1 MRASMSTTTLRTK
14 QLRIGLALSAA
25 ALAALLVAP
34 VAAHAEYETPT
45 NVASNST
52 AAKRQIAMSGTR
64 VIWVDDRSGTPQ
76 IYLYDLVTHQER
88 QITTAAMAK
97 LNPDI
102 DGNRIVYLQETN
114 IHPEMFVDRHAYSA
128 MWYDIALG
136 VGGTL
141 STGDCNEVRIFGDL
155 ARWREK
161 LSGWN
166 AFGYHNI
173 LTGEHQGADLQ
184 RPTSSTVRT
193 RATTAPPRAGTT
205 PGGQDSTLRPASTGA
220 WVTRKSALA
229 SSPVTTTPSVL
240 PGVYRA
246 PLTVSLGA
254 PGASATYYRIGAG
267 SATLYTEPIVLSQ
280 PGQTLLSYW
289 SENGSG
295 VAESEHS
302 MTLTIVNNV
311 APHATLT
318 RAWTYPYSGIG
329 EIPLPGIPAT
339 DPAGGWI
346 GISDR
351 SSPLKM
357 SFESTGSA
365 GSLTHVSVD
374 NGAAQTFLGNVA
386 SQITIQMS
394 GVGEGRH
401 RIDYAASD
409 AFSREAT
416 QSGWVNFDKWP
427 PSTTVNQTVTGWT
440 SGDVTFSLSATDTA
454 SGVSKT
460 YWQLDPYFGWNP
472 GYGDPTPTEYTG
484 PFTITQ
490 EGYNQLAMWSVDK
503 VGKAEGR
510 KVVYAMIDR
519 TPPVT
524 TLQGGLLNG
533 QWSTD
538 PVFMP
543 NSADGGSGVS
553 QQWARVNGGPIQIIP
568 NGYWGSAYD
577 GTDGTKVLEYGSI
590 DNAGNRETTKTI
602 TVKVDKTAPTIK
614 TNAPDEWPVDEFGNY
629 VPCLVSV
636 NANDSGSGLSE
647 VRYSVNSSFGGSGG
661 AAPAGT
667 QGRSWSS
674 VRPTSPSPP
683 LTSAETPP
691 R

>member
-1 MRASMSTTTLRTK
+1 M
-14 QLRIGLALSAA
+14 
-25 ALAALLVAP
+25 
-34 VAAHAEYETPT
+34 
-45 NVASNST
+45 
-52 AAKRQIAMSGTR
+52 
-64 VIWVDDRSGTPQ
+64 
-76 IYLYDLVTHQER
+76 
-88 QITTAAMAK
+88 
-97 LNPDI
+97 
-102 DGNRIVYLQETN
+102 
-114 IHPEMFVDRHAYSA
+114 
-128 MWYDIALG
+128 
-136 VGGTL
+136 
-141 STGDCNEVRIFGDL
+141 
-155 ARWREK
+155 
-161 LSGWN
+161 
-166 AFGYHNI
+166 
-173 LTGEHQGADLQ
+173 
-184 RPTSSTVRT
+184 
-193 RATTAPPRAGTT
+193 
-205 PGGQDSTLRPASTGA
+205 
-220 WVTRKSALA
+220 
-229 SSPVTTTPSVL
+229 
-240 PGVYRA
+240 
-246 PLTVSLGA
+246 
-254 PGASATYYRIGAG
+254 
-267 SATLYTEPIVLSQ
+267 LSQ

-289 SENGSG
+289 SENGAG

-311 APHATLT
+311 APHATLI
-318 RAWTYPYSGIG
+318 RSWTYPYASLG

-365 GSLTHVSVD
+365 GSLTHVQVD
-374 NGAAQTFLGNVA
+374 NGAVQTFPGMLS

-409 AFSREAT
+409 SFSREAT

-440 SGDVTFSLSATDTA
+440 RGDVTFSLSATDTA

-460 YWQLDPYFGWNP
+460 YWQQDPYFGLNP

-543 NSADGGSGVS
+543 NSVDGGSGVS
-553 QQWARVNGGPIQIIP
+553 QRWTRMNGGPIQIIP

-577 GTDGTKVLEYGSI
+577 GTDGTKVLEYGSSTMR
-590 DNAGNRETTKTI
+590 A
-602 TVKVDKTAPTIK
+602 TARPPRRLPSRWTGRRRRSRPT
-614 TNAPDEWPVDEFGNY
+614 
-629 VPCLVSV
+629 
-636 NANDSGSGLSE
+636 
-647 VRYSVNSSFGGSGG
+647 
-661 AAPAGT
+661 
-667 QGRSWSS
+667 
-674 VRPTSPSPP
+674 RPTSGRSMSSATTFRVLSPS
-683 LTSAETPP
+683 TRTTPV
-691 R
+691 RA